1 MLNYF
6 PTDDLFEERAIILG
20 KLGKHEKVLAIYI
33 QILGDVDKAA
43 AYCEEIY
50 RKDHQNVNIY
60 VTLIR
65 TLLVPPTVPPY
76 TGVALHPRCLQPNVD
91 SVLELLKEHATKFNP
106 HAVLQV
112 NIVGLTKFDHLLNR
126 TFPQIADPSRHH
138 SHFIS
143 SHILGTGAEP
153 STRAE
158 A

>member
-1 MLNYF
+1 MEDAKSKLVEFLKKSSKYSPESVLKYF
-6 PTDDLFEERAIILG
+6 PYDDLFEERAIILG

-50 RKDHQNVNIY
+50 QNDKQNFNIY

-65 TLLVPPTVPPY
+65 TLLVPPTIPPY

-91 SVLELLKEHATKFNP
+91 SVLQLLEKHATKFNP

-112 NIVGLTKFDHLLNR
+112 RLR
-126 TFPQIADPSRHH
+126 
-138 SHFIS
+138 
-143 SHILGTGAEP
+143 
-153 STRAE
+153 
-158 A
+158 